1 MLVPVDRA
9 SRKYTVLTACPPP
22 RPQENDATRKDRQA
36 AKKNRLDTTEEEA
49 TDEPTPPRAGT
60 PVPTARAHMYA
71 VDYDPSCAEPALSM
85 SPPHEVKMRHISRR
99 VEHINWQSGEPQVV
113 PLEVDVAAASADV
126 EFAPPPE
133 QSPVFGESG
142 TQEEDAPGCRS
153 PRRRSMDSIRSTG
166 SKRARDD
173 ADEGD
178 GSHDSKRPSPPAD
191 ADLETGEDTPPV
203 SQEDKDMEG
212 TLPKRRSM
220 DSIMSAGGTKRRRDD
235 ADHDANPREAK
246 RPSPPPEKTEKTPE
260 AAPAPAATSKLV
272 RSVQIG

>member
-1 MLVPVDRA
+1 MPADRA
-9 SRKYTVLTACPPP
+9 SRAYTLLTAFPPAHL
-22 RPQENDATRKDRQA
+22 QESDATRKDRQT

-49 TDEPTPPRAGT
+49 TDDPTPPRAGT
-60 PVPTARAHMYA
+60 PVPTARAHMRA
-71 VDYDPSCAEPALSM
+71 ADYDAGCADPTLSM

-99 VEHINWQSGEPQVV
+99 VEHINWKSGEPQVV

-133 QSPVFGESG
+133 LSPVFGESR

-191 ADLETGEDTPPV
+191 ADLEAGEDTTPPV
-203 SQEDKDMEG
+203 SQEDKDTEG
-212 TLPKRRSM
+212 SLLKRRSM

-246 RPSPPPEKTEKTPE
+246 RPSPPPEKLQKTPE
-260 AAPAPAATSKLV
+260 AAPAPAATTKLV
-272 RSVQIG
+272 RSIQPG